1 MKNDPLLQPFR
12 LKHLRLKNRV
22 MSTSHAIS
30 YQEDFKPKQQY
41 QLYHEEKAKGGIALT
56 MFGGSTNVAPDSAS
70 VFGQLHAGYDDIIP
84 YFQAFSARIHKHG
97 AAIMCQL
104 SHLGGRTHWRADH
117 WLPVVAPSRYREPLH
132 RAVSKEMDRHDI
144 ARIVKS
150 FGQAARRCK

>member
-12 LKHLRLKNRV
+12 LKHLLLKNRV

-70 VFGQLHAGYDDIIP
+70 VVGQLQAGYANVCCWPMFRRLSLLTICHTRR
-84 YFQAFSARIHKHG
+84 S
-97 AAIMCQL
+97 IMRPA
-104 SHLGGRTHWRADH
+104 SG
-117 WLPVVAPSRYREPLH
+117 S
-132 RAVSKEMDRHDI
+132 S
-144 ARIVKS
+144 
-150 FGQAARRCK
+150 